1 MSIFDAAKKA
11 ERLITKRY
19 EELGYTVTTEP
30 PLSAIPFDLKGY
42 KPDLLAVKAGE
53 KLLIDVKAPRARI
66 DQDLYLRVGQEVQQ
80 HPGWKFLLAT
90 VSADEMI
97 GSVAATAP
105 MATPGSIKDRLEK
118 LDQLLETADVA
129 SIVFPTLWNAYAMT
143 LRLLL
148 REDGNL
154 LEGLTDLSIVN
165 RAYTDGVLSNS
176 EYENSKRLLQLR
188 DAAAQTVD
196 EVATKADCDALR
208 HLVDELLPRLV

>member
-1 MSIFDAAKKA
+1 MSLYDTAKKA
-11 ERLITKRY
+11 ERLIAKRY

-30 PLSAIPFDLKGY
+30 SLSAIPFDLKGY

-53 KLLIDVKAPRARI
+53 KLLIDVKGPRGRI

-90 VSADEMI
+90 VSADELI
-97 GSVAATAP
+97 GSVAVTAP
-105 MATPGSIKDRLEK
+105 VATLGSIKDRLEK
-118 LDQLLETADVA
+118 LDQLLATADVA
-129 SIVFPTLWNAYAMT
+129 SIVFPTLWNVYAMA

-148 REDGNL
+148 REDGNT

-176 EYENSKRLLQLR
+176 EYEDSKRFLQLR
-188 DAAAQTVD
+188 NAAAHTVD
-196 EVATKADCDALR
+196 EVTTKADCDALR
-208 HLVDELLPRLV
+208 RLVDKLLTRLV